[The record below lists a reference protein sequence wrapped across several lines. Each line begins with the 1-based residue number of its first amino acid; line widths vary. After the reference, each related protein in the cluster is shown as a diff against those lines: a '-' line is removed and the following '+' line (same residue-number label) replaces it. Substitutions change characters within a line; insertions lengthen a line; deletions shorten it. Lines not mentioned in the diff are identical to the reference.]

1 MKAIQPTPELKN
13 LFAEL
18 VSITAKET
26 NRIDWAIMRWKSAE
40 PFNQFRLIELM
51 S

>member
-1 MKAIQPTPELKN
+1 MKNIQPTPELKN

-18 VSITAKET
+18 VSQTTKES
-26 NRIDWAIMRWKSAE
+26 NRRDWAIMHWKSVA
-40 PFNQFRLIELM
+40 PFNKFRLIELM

>member
-1 MKAIQPTPELKN
+1 MKTKQPTTELKN

-18 VSITAKET
+18 VSLTTRET
-26 NRIDWAIMRWKSAE
+26 NRRDWAIIRWKSMV
-40 PFNQFRLIELM
+40 PFNQFSLIELM